1 MIFMHSYVSEII
13 GDHFSFT
20 LSGSNC
26 SVRRETGKEQMVK
39 VRHDEGV
46 ANRIGPEPCVGVREG
61 VGEVSAGE
69 RTGQPLSR
77 ESYISRAPTALSSRK
92 AKRTGASSQVT
103 AWPGVVPDP
112 GMCGRSL
119 YGNRE
124 ISRSADG
131 RSGRSVRGG
140 KARSRSR
147 R

>member
-1 MIFMHSYVSEII
+1 M
-13 GDHFSFT
+13 
-20 LSGSNC
+20 
-26 SVRRETGKEQMVK
+26 K
-39 VRHDEGV
+39 VRYDEGV
-46 ANRIGPEPCVGVREG
+46 AIRIGPEPCVGVRENAG
-61 VGEVSAGE
+61 EASVGE
-69 RTGQPLSR
+69 RIGQPSSR

-92 AKRTGASSQVT
+92 AKRAGTLSRVS

-124 ISRSADG
+124 ISGSAEG
-131 RSGRSVRGG
+131 QFGRSVRGG

>member
-1 MIFMHSYVSEII
+1 M
-13 GDHFSFT
+13 
-20 LSGSNC
+20 
-26 SVRRETGKEQMVK
+26 RRETGKEQMVK

-46 ANRIGPEPCVGVREG
+46 ANRIGPEPCVGAREG
-61 VGEVSAGE
+61 VGEASAGE
-69 RTGQPLSR
+69 HTGQPSSR
-77 ESYISRAPTALSSRK
+77 ESYISRALTALSSRK
-92 AKRTGASSQVT
+92 AKRAGASPRVP
-103 AWPGVVPDP
+103 AWPGVVVDP

-131 RSGRSVRGG
+131 RDGRSVRGG